1 MGADTNVKERD
12 IKASLSHALSFLS
25 SPRIHTLEAPFFN
38 AGVLEGEVYWEAL
51 VMGVGPF

>member
-1 MGADTNVKERD
+1 MGADTNVKEKD

-51 VMGVGPF
+51 VMGVGSF